1 MGKVAC
7 WFLGM
12 LTGAIVITGAE
23 AITLA
28 VVPSKTYLN
37 AFGTQVVTDKIGNK
51 GVFDIY
57 NHMNEFVVDDVPA
70 IKKMLDDF
78 LASGG
83 MGDLISI
90 DYEQIRN
97 VKLVELSQASTIL
110 KNAISITATIKSMN
124 VDTGKFGNLKIFK
137 EWTPWAP
144 TADEIAEAPQLYYF
158 KDSTGKYVRAFDN
171 SGNRVAEC
179 PADAQLYRAS
189 LSEVPVDQLFKCLTP
204 RLNECTYKE
213 FAINLMGGDEEKLK
227 DSIVYKLVG
236 DKYLRELND
245 VKADEFK
252 LIDVL
257 PKTTENQKMY
267 DLLTDITK
275 KSEEELIVGDLKKVN
290 MDDAHLVKFVPY
302 SGNAQLYDVLID
314 MTGKTGSGTK
324 QELASSITLGELDGA
339 SMDGVK
345 LTSIVAKT
353 TENQKMYDLLEDL
366 TGKASADIVL
376 NDLKTINTDE
386 AHLTS
391 VIEKSTSNEKMF
403 NLLEDLTGKG
413 SDDIVLNDLKTIN
426 TDNAHLSTLIPIA
439 GNEKLY
445 NVLCDLSGNTN
456 PADVT
461 LGSVSGGNI
470 DNVKLSSLLGTT
482 SSDNAVLNALL
493 QDDTVTMGN
502 LASKIDALKINKI
515 FGGEVFIPGTST
527 EPKAR
532 TDKYELNATTG
543 VYTYNPA
550 LPDGGEN
557 TYYISATAGVWLL
570 LAYDAGSIEPMVG
583 RADTFSPSPVTFS
596 TLTHN
601 PDTVSSSIGNATIYQ
616 LESAKVISSST
627 IPDKSKTLSEALNMI

>member
-23 AITLA
+23 ALTLA
-28 VVPSKTYLN
+28 VMPSKTYLN
-37 AFGTQVVTDKIGNK
+37 GFGTTVVTDKIGNK
-51 GVFDIY
+51 GIIDVY
-57 NHMNEFVVDDVPA
+57 NHMNEYVVDDVPA

-78 LASGG
+78 LVSGG

-90 DYEQIRN
+90 DYEKIRN
-97 VKLVELSQASTIL
+97 VKLVELNQASQIL
-110 KNAISITATIKSMN
+110 KNAITITATIKSLN

-158 KDSTGKYVRAFDN
+158 KDSSGKYVRAFDN

-227 DSIVYKLVG
+227 DNVIYKLVG
-236 DKYLRELND
+236 DKYLKDLND

-257 PKTTENQKMY
+257 PKTSENQKMY
-267 DLLTDITK
+267 DLLTDITG

-290 MDDAHLVKFVPY
+290 MDDAHVVKFIPY

-314 MTGKTGSGTK
+314 MTGKTGSGSK

-353 TENQKMYDLLEDL
+353 DSNKKMYDLLEDL

-376 NDLKTINTDE
+376 NDLKTINTDN

-391 VIEKSTSNEKMF
+391 VIDKSTSNEKMF

-426 TDNAHLSTLIPIA
+426 TDDAHLSTLIPIT
-439 GNEKLY
+439 GNEKIY
-445 NVLCDLSGNTN
+445 NVLCDLSGEAS
-456 PADVT
+456 PEDVT
-461 LGSVSGGNI
+461 LGSVNGGDI
-470 DNVKLSSLLGTT
+470 DNVRLSSLLGTT

-493 QDDTVTMGN
+493 KDDSVTMGN
-502 LASKIDALKINKI
+502 LASKIDALKIQSI
-515 FGGEVFIPGTST
+515 FGEEVFIPGTSAS
-527 EPKAR
+527 PRAR
-532 TDKYELNATTG
+532 TDKYQLDATTG

-550 LPDGGEN
+550 LPDDDAD

-570 LAYDAGSIEPMVG
+570 MAYDASSIEPVVG
-583 RADTFSPSPVTFS
+583 RADTFTPSPLTFA
-596 TLTHN
+596 TLSNN
-601 PDTVSSSIGNATIYQ
+601 PDTVSTSIGNATIYQ
-616 LESAKVISSST
+616 LESAKVIGTSSL
-627 IPDKSKTLSEALNMI
+627 PDKSKTLSQALGAL

>member
-23 AITLA
+23 ALTLA
-28 VVPSKTYLN
+28 VMPSKTYLN
-37 AFGTQVVTDKIGNK
+37 GFGTQVVTDKIGNK
-51 GVFDIY
+51 GVIDIY

-83 MGDLISI
+83 MGDLIAI
-90 DYEQIRN
+90 DYEKIRN
-97 VKLVELSQASTIL
+97 VKLVELNQASQIL
-110 KNAISITATIKSMN
+110 KNAITITATIKSMN
-124 VDTGKFGNLKIFK
+124 VDTGKFGSLKIFS

-144 TADEIAEAPQLYYF
+144 TAEEIAEAPQLYYF
-158 KDSTGKYVRAFDN
+158 KDSSGKYVRAFDN

-213 FAINLMGGDEEKLK
+213 FAINLMGGDESKLK
-227 DSIVYKLVG
+227 DNIIYKLIG
-236 DKYLRELND
+236 DKYLKDLND
-245 VKADEFK
+245 VKAEEFK

-267 DLLTDITK
+267 DLLTDVTGK
-275 KSEEELIVGDLKKVN
+275 AEEELTVGDLKKVN
-290 MDDAHLVKFVPY
+290 MDDAHVVKFIPY
-302 SGNAQLYDVLID
+302 SGNEQLYDVLID
-314 MTGKTGSGTK
+314 MTGKTGSGSK

-345 LTSIVAKT
+345 LTSIVSKT
-353 TENQKMYDLLEDL
+353 GDNAKMYDLLEDL
-366 TGKASADIVL
+366 TGKDSAAIVL
-376 NDLKTINTDE
+376 NDLKTINTDN

-391 VIEKSTSNEKMF
+391 VIEKSASNEKMF

-413 SDDIVLNDLKTIN
+413 SDDVVLGDLKTIN
-426 TDNAHLSTLIPIA
+426 MDDAHLSTLIPIT

-445 NVLCDLSGNTN
+445 NVLCDLSGNAD
-456 PADVT
+456 PEDVT

-470 DNVKLSSLLGTT
+470 DNVKLSSLLGST

-493 QDDTVTMGN
+493 KDDSVTMGN
-502 LASKIDALKINKI
+502 FASKIDALKINQI
-515 FGGEVFIPGTST
+515 FGEEVFIPGTSAS
-527 EPKAR
+527 PRAR
-532 TDKYELNATTG
+532 SDKYELNATTG
-543 VYTYNPA
+543 VYTYNAA
-550 LPDGGEN
+550 LPDDGEN

-570 LAYDAGSIEPMVG
+570 MAYNASNIVPTIG
-583 RADTFSPSPVTFS
+583 RADTFTPSPVTFS

-601 PDTVSSSIGNATIYQ
+601 PDTVSTSIGNATIYQ
-616 LESAKVISSST
+616 LESAKVISTSSL
-627 IPDKSKTLSEALNMI
+627 PDKSITLSEALGAL

>member
-1 MGKVAC
+1 
-7 WFLGM
+7 M

-23 AITLA
+23 ALTLA
-28 VVPSKTYLN
+28 VMPSKTYLN
-37 AFGTQVVTDKIGNK
+37 GFGTQVVTDKIGNK
-51 GVFDIY
+51 GVIDIY

-83 MGDLISI
+83 MGDLIAI
-90 DYEQIRN
+90 DYEKIRN
-97 VKLVELSQASTIL
+97 VKLVELNQASQIL
-110 KNAISITATIKSMN
+110 KNAITITATIKSMN
-124 VDTGKFGNLKIFK
+124 VDTGKFGSLKIFS

-144 TADEIAEAPQLYYF
+144 TAEEIAEAPQLYYF
-158 KDSTGKYVRAFDN
+158 KDSSGKYVRAFDN

-213 FAINLMGGDEEKLK
+213 FAINLMGGDESKLK
-227 DSIVYKLVG
+227 DNIIYKLIG
-236 DKYLRELND
+236 DKYLKDLND
-245 VKADEFK
+245 VKAEEFK

-267 DLLTDITK
+267 DLLTDVTGK
-275 KSEEELIVGDLKKVN
+275 AEEELTVGDLKKVN
-290 MDDAHLVKFVPY
+290 MDDAHVVKFIPY
-302 SGNAQLYDVLID
+302 SGNEQLYDVLID
-314 MTGKTGSGTK
+314 MTGKTGSGSK

-345 LTSIVAKT
+345 LTSIVSKT
-353 TENQKMYDLLEDL
+353 GDNAKMYDLLEDL
-366 TGKASADIVL
+366 TGKDSAAIVL
-376 NDLKTINTDE
+376 NDLKTINTDN

-391 VIEKSTSNEKMF
+391 VIEKSASNEKMF

-413 SDDIVLNDLKTIN
+413 SDDVVLGDLKTIN
-426 TDNAHLSTLIPIA
+426 MDDAHLSTLIPIT

-445 NVLCDLSGNTN
+445 NVLCDLSGNAD
-456 PADVT
+456 PEDVT

-470 DNVKLSSLLGTT
+470 DNVKLSSLLGST

-493 QDDTVTMGN
+493 KDDSVTMGN
-502 LASKIDALKINKI
+502 FASKIDALKINQI
-515 FGGEVFIPGTST
+515 FGEEVFIPGTSAS
-527 EPKAR
+527 PRAR
-532 TDKYELNATTG
+532 SDKYELNATTG
-543 VYTYNPA
+543 VYTYNAA
-550 LPDGGEN
+550 LPDDGEN

-570 LAYDAGSIEPMVG
+570 MAYNASNIVPTIG
-583 RADTFSPSPVTFS
+583 RADTFTPSPVTFS

-601 PDTVSSSIGNATIYQ
+601 PDTVSTSIGNATIYQ
-616 LESAKVISSST
+616 LESAKVISTSSL
-627 IPDKSKTLSEALNMI
+627 PDKSITLSEALGAL

>member
-28 VVPSKTYLN
+28 VMPSKTYLN
-37 AFGTQVVTDKIGNK
+37 GFGTQVVTDKIGNK
-51 GVFDIY
+51 GVIDIY

-83 MGDLISI
+83 MGDLIAI
-90 DYEQIRN
+90 DYEKIRN
-97 VKLVELSQASTIL
+97 VKLVELNQASQIL
-110 KNAISITATIKSMN
+110 KSAITVTATIKSMN
-124 VDTGKFGNLKIFK
+124 VDTGKFGSLKIFK

-144 TADEIAEAPQLYYF
+144 TAKEIAEAPQLYYF

-213 FAINLMGGDEEKLK
+213 FAINLMGGDESKLK
-227 DSIVYKLVG
+227 DNIIYKLVG
-236 DKYLRELND
+236 DKYLKDLND
-245 VKADEFK
+245 VKADDFK
-252 LIDVL
+252 LLDVL

-275 KSEEELIVGDLKKVN
+275 KSEEELTVGDLKKIN

-302 SGNAQLYDVLID
+302 SGNEQLYDVLID

-345 LTSIVAKT
+345 LTSIVSKT
-353 TENQKMYDLLEDL
+353 GDNAKMYNLLEDL
-366 TGKASADIVL
+366 TGKASTAIVL
-376 NDLKTINTDE
+376 NDLKTINTDN

-391 VIEKSTSNEKMF
+391 VIEKSTANEKMF

-445 NVLCDLSGNTN
+445 NVLCDLSGKTN
-456 PADVT
+456 PTDVT

-493 QDDTVTMGN
+493 KDDSVTMGN
-502 LASKIDALKINKI
+502 LASKIDALKINQI
-515 FGGEVFIPGTST
+515 FGEEVFIPGTSAS
-527 EPKAR
+527 PRAR

-543 VYTYNPA
+543 VYTYNA
-550 LPDGGEN
+550 TLPDDGEN

-570 LAYDAGSIEPMVG
+570 MAYNASNIVPTIG
-583 RADTFSPSPVTFS
+583 RADTFTPSPVTFS

-601 PDTVSSSIGNATIYQ
+601 PDTVSTSIGNATIYQ
-616 LESAKVISSST
+616 LESAKVISTSSL
-627 IPDKSKTLSEALNMI
+627 PDKSITLSEALGAL

>member
-23 AITLA
+23 ALTLA
-28 VVPSKTYLN
+28 VMPSKTYLN
-37 AFGTQVVTDKIGNK
+37 GFGTQVVTDKIGNK
-51 GVFDIY
+51 GVIDIY

-83 MGDLISI
+83 MGDLIAI
-90 DYEQIRN
+90 DYEKIRN
-97 VKLVELSQASTIL
+97 VKLVELNQASQIL
-110 KNAISITATIKSMN
+110 KNAITITATIKSMN
-124 VDTGKFGNLKIFK
+124 VDTGKFGSLKIFS

-144 TADEIAEAPQLYYF
+144 TAEEIAEAPQLYYF
-158 KDSTGKYVRAFDN
+158 KDSSGKYVRAFDN

-213 FAINLMGGDEEKLK
+213 FAINLMGGDESKLK
-227 DSIVYKLVG
+227 DNIIYKLIG
-236 DKYLRELND
+236 DKYLKDLND
-245 VKADEFK
+245 VKAEEFK

-267 DLLTDITK
+267 DLLTDVTGK
-275 KSEEELIVGDLKKVN
+275 AEEELTVGDLKKVN
-290 MDDAHLVKFVPY
+290 MDDAHVVKFIPY
-302 SGNAQLYDVLID
+302 SGNEQLYDVLID
-314 MTGKTGSGTK
+314 MTGKTGSGSK

-345 LTSIVAKT
+345 LTSIVSKT
-353 TENQKMYDLLEDL
+353 GDNAKMYDLLEDL
-366 TGKASADIVL
+366 TGKDSAAIVL
-376 NDLKTINTDE
+376 NDLKTINTDN

-391 VIEKSTSNEKMF
+391 VIEKSASNEKMF

-413 SDDIVLNDLKTIN
+413 SDDVVLGDLKTIN
-426 TDNAHLSTLIPIA
+426 MDDAHLRTLIPIT

-445 NVLCDLSGNTN
+445 NVLCDLSGNAD
-456 PADVT
+456 PEDVT

-470 DNVKLSSLLGTT
+470 DNVKLSSLLGST

-493 QDDTVTMGN
+493 KDDSVTMGN
-502 LASKIDALKINKI
+502 FASKIDALKINQI
-515 FGGEVFIPGTST
+515 FGEEVFIPGTSAS
-527 EPKAR
+527 PRAR
-532 TDKYELNATTG
+532 SDKYELNATTG
-543 VYTYNPA
+543 GYTYNAA
-550 LPDGGEN
+550 LPDDGEN

-570 LAYDAGSIEPMVG
+570 MAYNASNIVPTIG
-583 RADTFSPSPVTFS
+583 RADTFTPSPVTFS

-601 PDTVSSSIGNATIYQ
+601 PDTVSTSIGNATIYQ
-616 LESAKVISSST
+616 LESAKVISTSSL
-627 IPDKSKTLSEALNMI
+627 PDKSITLSEALGAL